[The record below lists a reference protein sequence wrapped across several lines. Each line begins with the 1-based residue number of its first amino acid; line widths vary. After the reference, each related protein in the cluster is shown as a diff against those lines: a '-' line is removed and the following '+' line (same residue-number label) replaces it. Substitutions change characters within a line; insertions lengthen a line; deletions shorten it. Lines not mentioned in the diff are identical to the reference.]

1 MPTKRTK
8 RARPQVRRITP
19 EAVEAFRR
27 RDGLELHRALG
38 LKPWERSPLD
48 VDLRVKPPTATAT
61 GQIAWLETWPQAY
74 MLREALEA
82 AIRGGPANEH

>member
-8 RARPQVRRITP
+8 RARPQLRRITP
-19 EAVEAFRR
+19 EALQAFR
-27 RDGLELHRALG
+27 DEDELALHRALG
-38 LKPWERSPLD
+38 LKPWHRSPLD
-48 VDLRVKPPTATAT
+48 VDLRVKPPTETAT

-82 AIRGGPANEH
+82 ALMENRNEH